1 VILMTELTGGNILID
16 KEEYDQL
23 KLKAN
28 LGEALLSHMLR
39 NYLDDTWADTTRFMM
54 DECSL
59 AFWNETIDW
68 QLDEEE
74 NEDD

>member
-1 VILMTELTGGNILID
+1 MTELIGDNILID
-16 KEEYDQL
+16 KAEYDQL
-23 KLKAN
+23 KLKAD
-28 LGEALLSHMLR
+28 LGEGLLSHMLR
-39 NYLDDTWADTTRFMM
+39 NYLDDTWSDTTRFMM

-59 AFWNETIDW
+59 VFWNETIDW